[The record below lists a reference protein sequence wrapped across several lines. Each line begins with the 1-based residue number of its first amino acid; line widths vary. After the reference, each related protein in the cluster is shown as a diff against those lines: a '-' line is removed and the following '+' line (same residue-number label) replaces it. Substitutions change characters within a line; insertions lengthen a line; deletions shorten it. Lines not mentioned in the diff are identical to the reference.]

1 LLAQLQIQETEAI
14 TVNTHGGDDLV
25 ELEDPRGLFAGLD
38 LAINTGQGAD
48 DVRYVVGTPPPE
60 PNQPVQPNAP
70 QHLLVNLGS
79 TPGPD
84 DMAGF
89 LAEDHFLLNATAG
102 WCPSDPSIPATID
115 VLGGRGTQ
123 QVTLKFGQIGEPIPG
138 NQQPAVGLMIHMALG
153 AGDDSANA
161 FYGTGVY
168 RPVAV
173 RADMGGGNDQ
183 FSQVL
188 QKVQVGAGF
197 MLDLDGGSGDDHA
210 ALEVREAACPSDPSL
225 PPGPCQPIDIDVA
238 TGAGRDTVEANI
250 QDIGVDLH
258 LDASLGAGDDSF
270 TGTVRPDST
279 RSPGDSMPCLE
290 IAVGGGSGADTFKM
304 NVGEQNPADPD
315 VPQPLAAELML
326 TFAGDA
332 GSDSFL
338 IGMLNVAI
346 DGPVTIGEDGGA
358 GADSF
363 HDTFSQVAAGG
374 GAWNMAHLGGAGNDE
389 LHSSY
394 FDVFADLA
402 IGADLG
408 SGNDT
413 AAIAIIRKAATASLS
428 SSAAPSEL
436 VPAVRVEVA
445 AGAGHDD
452 VTLAIDRAI
461 EDFSAFLDGGD
472 GRDFDHVTENVKAK
486 GQIVNFEKEEV
497 LPYVEQAPDP
507 EFDVLA
513 TRLRVRGS
521 EHQAW

>member
-1 LLAQLQIQETEAI
+1 
-14 TVNTHGGDDLV
+14 
-25 ELEDPRGLFAGLD
+25 
-38 LAINTGQGAD
+38 
-48 DVRYVVGTPPPE
+48 
-60 PNQPVQPNAP
+60 
-70 QHLLVNLGS
+70 
-79 TPGPD
+79 
-84 DMAGF
+84 M
-89 LAEDHFLLNATAG
+89 
-102 WCPSDPSIPATID
+102 
-115 VLGGRGTQ
+115 
-123 QVTLKFGQIGEPIPG
+123 LKFGQIGEPIPG

-238 TGAGRDTVEANI
+238 TGAGMDTVEATI
-250 QDIGVDLH
+250 QDLGVDLH
-258 LDASLGAGDDSF
+258 LDAILGGGDDEFSA
-270 TGTVRPDST
+270 TVMPDT
-279 RSPGDSMPCLE
+279 
-290 IAVGGGSGADTFKM
+290 AVGPGGGCIEANVNGGGGRDTFMM
-304 NVGEQNPADPD
+304 NVGDNNVDPNNPNAPRGR
-315 VPQPLAAELML
+315 LAAELML
-326 TFAGDA
+326 NFDGGAG
-332 GSDSFL
+332 GDSFL
-338 IGMLNVAI
+338 IGMLDMAI
-346 DGPVTIGEDGGA
+346 DGPVTIVENGGK
-358 GADSF
+358 GNDSF

-374 GAWNMAHLGGAGNDE
+374 GAWNIAHRGGAGNDE
-389 LHSSY
+389 LHSSF
-394 FDVFADLA
+394 FDVFAELS

-413 AAIAIIRKAATASLS
+413 AIIAILRKEV
-428 SSAAPSEL
+428 PSEL

-486 GQIVNFEKEEV
+486 GRIVNFEKEEV
-497 LPYVEQAPDP
+497 LPYIEQAPDP

-513 TRLRVRGS
+513 TRLRSRL
-521 EHQAW
+521 